1 MNNDLQWT
9 RRGTWRCAWRW
20 LMVAGALAI
29 ASPTLAY
36 EMTEYDAWIQA
47 FVRNRTGIFLNGG
60 RNCTPPGQ
68 ASNVWQGIAGC
79 PPNEGQ
85 NNVVDRFEQSVWI
98 EGKKRF
104 SKSLSATIK
113 LRAFVDNVFDVQEGT
128 SRWSGTRMAI
138 TNLSNTWSLA
148 YDDFLREAFLDY
160 TLDELPKDYG
170 TFFVR
175 AGKQQVVWGKA
186 DGFRLLD
193 LINSQDYREPFYAVF
208 EEVRIP
214 NWMVRLDYGLPR
226 NLLEDASVQV
236 VFNPLYQ
243 SDTFPPA
250 IVSPWSFRAFNT
262 FQTAVNALKIPVVE
276 NLFDQ
281 PVDPAANFKNSEAGA
296 RWSHWIQNFGY
307 TLNYYW
313 DWTNLPHAK
322 GVLTPDQQFVY
333 KNTPDRVHKI
343 GASFDYNIYELPLV
357 GWKNF
362 VLRAELLGSIG
373 NALYARYLDQTFNA
387 YYYRNTLDYVFG
399 IDKYVYGI
407 PFAMPDA
414 NTQTLLSAQLFQSF
428 TPDARFV
435 TPNSPFIGAV
445 NNCLTNA
452 GGACLNEVKTAVT
465 FFAQNTSLASRL
477 TSELLA
483 YYSDAGEW
491 WFRPRFFYDFSDRFR
506 GEIGGNF
513 FIGHTNDF
521 VGEFARTGAQNVFV
535 DLRYQFF

>member
-1 MNNDLQWT
+1 LLL
-9 RRGTWRCAWRW
+9 G
-20 LMVAGALAI
+20 
-29 ASPTLAY
+29 SPVSAY
-36 EMTEYDAWIQA
+36 EMTGYDAWVQA

-68 ASNVWQGIAGC
+68 ASNVWQGIPNC
-79 PPNEGQ
+79 PPDQGQ
-85 NNVVDRFEQSVWI
+85 NNVVDRFEQSIWV

-104 SKSLSATIK
+104 SRSLSATIK

-128 SRWSGTRMAI
+128 SRWSGTRMAV

-148 YDDFLREAFLDY
+148 YDDFLREAFIDY
-160 TLDELPKDYG
+160 SLDEMPKEYG
-170 TFFVR
+170 TLFTR
-175 AGKQQVVWGKA
+175 LGKQQVVWGKA

-193 LINSQDYREPFYAVF
+193 LINSQDFREPFYAVF

-214 NWMVRLDYGLPR
+214 LWMVRLDYGLPR
-226 NLLEDASVQV
+226 DVLEDASMQV
-236 VFNPLYQ
+236 VFSPLYQ

-250 IVSPWSFRAFNT
+250 LVSPWSFRAFDT
-262 FQTAVNALKIPVVE
+262 FQQGVNALGIPVIE

-281 PVDPAANFKNSEAGA
+281 PVDPAANFANAEAGA
-296 RWSHWIQNFGY
+296 RWSHWIQEFGY

-313 DWTNLPHAK
+313 DWSNLPHAK
-322 GVLTPDQQFVY
+322 AALRSRPGTPVPQFVY

-343 GASFDYNIYELPLV
+343 GASFDYNIHELPLL
-357 GWKNF
+357 GWKNV

-373 NALYARYLDQTFNA
+373 APFYARYLDQTFNA
-387 YYYRNTLDYVFG
+387 FYLRNTLDYVFG
-399 IDKYVYGI
+399 IDKYVFGI
-407 PFAMPDA
+407 PLIMPAA
-414 NTQTLLSAQLFQSF
+414 NTETLLSAQLFQSF
-428 TPDARFV
+428 VPNARGFV
-435 TPNSPFIGAV
+435 TQNSPGIGAI

-465 FFAQNTSLASRL
+465 FFAQNTSLADRL
-477 TSELLA
+477 TSELLV

-491 WFRPRFFYDFSDRFR
+491 WFRPRFSYDFTDRFR
-506 GEIGGNF
+506 AELGSNF

-521 VGEFARTGAQNVFV
+521 VGGFARKGSQNVFI